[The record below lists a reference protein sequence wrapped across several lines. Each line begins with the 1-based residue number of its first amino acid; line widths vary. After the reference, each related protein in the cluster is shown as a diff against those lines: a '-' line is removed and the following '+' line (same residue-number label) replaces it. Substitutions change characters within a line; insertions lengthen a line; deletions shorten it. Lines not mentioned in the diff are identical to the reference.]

1 MTKKG
6 KNYILTIAIDNYSDS
21 NFSTL
26 NNAKLD
32 AENIQNILLDSYGFD
47 LIEDTITD
55 ENATREKIVN
65 TLASLAGKL
74 IPQDNIII
82 YYAGHGIIN
91 NKNKGYWVPSNAKH
105 SSIATYINNSTIID
119 LIESIEAKH
128 LFLVSDSCFSGSFIS
143 RNRSVDF
150 SQSYKKLNEKSSRW
164 ILTSGRLEKVTDGE
178 PLKGSPFANS
188 FYDYLN
194 NNKNPYFSLSELANY
209 VIKETSSKTQQQPIC
224 SHLPSYDNVGG
235 QMVFKY
241 TPNQGKS
248 KVGWEAKF
256 EEFCNSKETI
266 KEWPHIS
273 QYNSE
278 TKSLGRWC
286 SDQRSFKRAKKLS
299 AENEKRL
306 IDAGFVFNPYIK
318 KFYTG
323 FGKFMAFMHLTGFN
337 YVPSHLSKQYN
348 VELAWLRL
356 QRNSFRKNPENYP
369 KYRYDLLIK
378 NGIALHTTSNEEIWD
393 EFCEELIKF
402 YSTNEKYTT
411 IPSQVAEDYKIN
423 WLGNKLNDY
432 MTYWKKGKLSTE
444 KVDFISQY
452 VDKDYL
458 KNKHKRS
465 FLKKVK
471 ELKEFQNGNKN
482 KIPKQRGENKALGLW
497 FAQIKCALN
506 KGTKKSLPIWKI
518 EVLKKEGV
526 I

>member
-1 MTKKG
+1 VKK

-32 AENIQNILLDSYGFD
+32 AENIQNILLDNYGFD
-47 LIEDTITD
+47 LIEDSIID
-55 ENATREKIVN
+55 ENATREKIIN
-65 TLASLAGKL
+65 TLASLSSFL
-74 IPQDNIII
+74 LPNDNIII
-82 YYAGHGIIN
+82 YFAGHGVIN
-91 NKNKGYWVPSNAKH
+91 GRSGIGYWVPCDAKH
-105 SSIATYINNSTIID
+105 DSIATYINNSTIID
-119 LIESIEAKH
+119 LVESIEAKH

-143 RNRSVDF
+143 RNRSVEL
-150 SQSYKKLNEKSSRW
+150 SRVYKKLNEKSSRW

-194 NNKNPYFSLSELANY
+194 NNRQEYFSLSELAGY
-209 VIKETSSKTQQQPIC
+209 VTKETSAKSNQQPVWA
-224 SHLPSYDNVGG
+224 HLSFHNNEGG

-241 TPNQGKS
+241 DPSQGKS
-248 KVGWEAKF
+248 KIGWEAKF

-273 QYNSE
+273 QYNPE

-299 AENEKRL
+299 AINEKRL

-323 FGKFMAFMHLTGFN
+323 FGKFMAFMHITGFN
-337 YVPSHLSKQYN
+337 YVPSHLNKQYN

-393 EFCEELIKF
+393 EFCKELIKF
-402 YSTNEKYTT
+402 YSKNEKYVT
-411 IPSQVAEDYKIN
+411 IPSQVSEDYKIN
-423 WLGNKLNDY
+423 YLGNKLNDY
-432 MTYWKKGKLSTE
+432 MHYWKKGKLVDE
-444 KVDFISQY
+444 KVDFLSQY
-452 VDKDYL
+452 VDIDYQ
-458 KNKHKRS
+458 KNKHKRD
-465 FLKKVK
+465 FRKKIEEFK
-471 ELKEFQNGNKN
+471 KFQNGDKN
-482 KIPKQRGENKALGLW
+482 RIPKQRGEHKDIGLW
-497 FAQIKCALN
+497 YAQIKCALN
-506 KGTKKSLPIWKI
+506 EGTKKSLSKWKI
-518 EVLKKEGV
+518 EILKNEE
-526 I
+526 II